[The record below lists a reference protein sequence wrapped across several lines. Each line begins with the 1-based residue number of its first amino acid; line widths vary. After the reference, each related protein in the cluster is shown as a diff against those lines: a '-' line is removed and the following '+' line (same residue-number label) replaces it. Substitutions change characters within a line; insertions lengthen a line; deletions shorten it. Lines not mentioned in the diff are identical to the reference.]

1 MIVVIGTP
9 WLQIDAE
16 RGSAVGLAARIAV
29 AAARAGAQVQLV
41 GKVGDDAP
49 GDQLLLALARE
60 DVGHVAVLR
69 PRARTPVLLPPG
81 DDDRADADL
90 LEVGH
95 EAAPEQTDLP
105 ARDPALALE
114 AGDLKLGLDYLVD
127 FRAIVVAEP
136 LDPGVAGIVAGAA
149 AYAGAHVIVVGMPGS
164 DLPELAGA
172 TVFAAEDADPTPGA
186 DPDGALAG
194 FVASFAVAV
203 DRGEDPADALEA
215 AVVAAGVER
224 VEED

>member
-1 MIVVIGTP
+1 VIVVIGTP
-9 WLQIDAE
+9 WLQIDTE

-29 AAARAGAQVQLV
+29 AAARGGAQVQLV
-41 GKVGDDAP
+41 GKVGDDPA

-81 DDDRADADL
+81 DDDPAEADP

-95 EAAPEQTDLP
+95 DIGPEPTDLP
-105 ARDPALALE
+105 PRDPALALE

-127 FRAIVVAEP
+127 FRAVVVAEP
-136 LDPGVAGIVAGAA
+136 LDPAAAGIVAGAA
-149 AYAGAHVIVVGMPGS
+149 AYAGAHVIVVGLPGA
-164 DLPELAGA
+164 DVPELAGA
-172 TVFAAEDADPTPGA
+172 TVFAAEDADTTPRA

-203 DRGEDPADALEA
+203 DRGEEPAAALEGA
-215 AVVAAGVER
+215 AAAAGVER
-224 VEED
+224 IEDD